1 MKIVLMILDQEE
13 LAKGRGFMKRVKDR
27 WDVKYP
33 EYQLVSWQKL
43 QDKAARFKKDPEL
56 KDLILVR
63 QREEIQRAEI
73 EMRNEEEERNVDQP
87 GEERNDDEQI
97 DVEQNM
103 VEDDDEEL
111 GVEVQ
116 IDVALTEKDKE
127 LERFFNAELEQLNH
141 STALHMEPREKLPKV
156 KLDTETHE
164 RANKILNLHLLT
176 PFSRLLIW
184 YMPWEKLLRI
194 RLE

>member
-1 MKIVLMILDQEE
+1 
-13 LAKGRGFMKRVKDR
+13 
-27 WDVKYP
+27 
-33 EYQLVSWQKL
+33 
-43 QDKAARFKKDPEL
+43 
-56 KDLILVR
+56 
-63 QREEIQRAEI
+63 
-73 EMRNEEEERNVDQP
+73 MRNEEEERNVGQP
-87 GEERNDDEQI
+87 GEEHNGDEQI

-103 VEDDDEEL
+103 VEVDDEEP

-141 STALHMEPREKLPKV
+141 STALQMEPREKLPKV
-156 KLDTETHE
+156 KLDAETHE
-164 RANKILNLHLLT
+164 RANKILNCTFQILT